1 MAPDWGGD
9 GVIPRR
15 PWSPDPWLSVSQL
28 RGEED
33 DRGLGMSPEQQPQPE
48 HKPVKASGAT
58 ASRLQLGTGPGWADR
73 NQKPWSH
80 GGVGA
85 FGGGCG
91 GDRTWRQLPDLS
103 LTPAQGAPAHPS
115 HLLRGCPTTA
125 ADTNFSAFTAS
136 QLLVLCGCFQSKLQ
150 LLATGQADKS
160 RGRVVGA

>member
-33 DRGLGMSPEQQPQPE
+33 DRGLGMSPEQQLQPE

-85 FGGGCG
+85 FGGAVGETGRG
-91 GDRTWRQLPDLS
+91 GSSRI
-103 LTPAQGAPAHPS
+103 
-115 HLLRGCPTTA
+115 
-125 ADTNFSAFTAS
+125 SA
-136 QLLVLCGCFQSKLQ
+136 
-150 LLATGQADKS
+150 
-160 RGRVVGA
+160 